1 MNGGLMRN
9 ETIKKVPSDFQLET
23 TSIWSFP
30 ERGSW
35 ATHDPFWRGNCSPY
49 VVRNIILRYSVLGD
63 LLLDNFAGGGTTLVE
78 AKLLKR
84 NCIGLDV
91 NEEAISRCRR
101 KIDFDVA
108 GESSAVEIR
117 KGDARNLVGIC
128 DDSIDLIFTH
138 PPYANIIKYD
148 ERNPNDISNLEAEP
162 FLLQM
167 RKVSNESFRVLKK
180 GKFCTVLIGDIR
192 RHGFVFP
199 LGFRLLEEYLNTGFL
214 LKEVIIKQQHN
225 CKATS
230 YWLEKSIKQ
239 NFLLLA
245 HEYLFVLKKP

>member
-1 MNGGLMRN
+1 MRN
-9 ETIKKVPSDFQLET
+9 EIMKNEPSDFQLET

-49 VVRNIILRYSVLGD
+49 VVRNIILRYSAPGD
-63 LLLDNFAGGGTTLVE
+63 LLLDPFSGGGTTLVE

-84 NCIGLDV
+84 HCIGLDV
-91 NEEAISRCRR
+91 NEEAISRCRL
-101 KIDFDVA
+101 KIAFTVD
-108 GESSAVEIR
+108 GESSKVEIR
-117 KGDARNLVGIC
+117 KGDARNLSGIC
-128 DDSIDLIFTH
+128 DDSIDLIFSH
-138 PPYANIIKYD
+138 PPYANIIRYN
-148 ERNPNDISNLEAEP
+148 EGNPKDLSNLAAEP
-162 FLLQM
+162 FLRQM
-167 RKVSNESFRVLKK
+167 RKVSDESFRVLKK
-180 GKFCTVLIGDIR
+180 GKFCAVLIGDIR
-192 RHGFVFP
+192 RQGFVFP
-199 LGFRLLEEYLNTGFL
+199 LGFKLLEEYLNTGFL